1 MKNTLELNPAKERIW
16 IQSRLPPRWKHST
29 LQPLNVALLLT
40 LRPTKCWVWSSGR
53 TLHNFCLFAIHI
65 HGFVWESGQILATI
79 ARLCCEL
86 GVSNFRK
93 TKKRNWRNM
102 MAQLFYPWTLITAQK
117 MTSHGY
123 KTIIFTSLKD
133 PYASVVLFS
142 DCIESFLLNLPIIS
156 DQWSFRVMTSNESF
170 TSDKN
175 EKTPVF
181 EIKPKLPMYQEGR
194 LPVVCPLAA
203 SSGLSASCPTLQPC
217 QVAYGFQN
225 AAPYLHTLWPSAWIV
240 LPSPT
245 HFLPSPRLPNYYPKP
260 VQSHLSYLVWL
271 TGNTW
276 WFSFR
281 RHQ

>member
-16 IQSRLPPRWKHST
+16 IQSCLPPRWKHST

-40 LRPTKCWVWSSGR
+40 LRPTECWVWSSRR

-65 HGFVWESGQILATI
+65 LWIYVQSTFVWESGQILATI

-86 GVSNFRK
+86 GISNFRK
-93 TKKRNWRNM
+93 TKKRNRRNM
-102 MAQLFYPWTLITAQK
+102 MAQLLYSWALITAQK
-117 MTSHGY
+117 MLSHGY

-175 EKTPVF
+175 EK
-181 EIKPKLPMYQEGR
+181 
-194 LPVVCPLAA
+194 
-203 SSGLSASCPTLQPC
+203 
-217 QVAYGFQN
+217 
-225 AAPYLHTLWPSAWIV
+225 
-240 LPSPT
+240 
-245 HFLPSPRLPNYYPKP
+245 
-260 VQSHLSYLVWL
+260 
-271 TGNTW
+271 NTCL
-276 WFSFR
+276 R
-281 RHQ
+281 AKD